1 MIFFIYSSNMM
12 ATNATD
18 ATDDINSDH
27 DIDTEH
33 ESSVSGF
40 SRARITQKIGPRCHL
55 TKKFENLIMLL
66 W

>member
-1 MIFFIYSSNMM
+1 MM
-12 ATNATD
+12 AKNATD

-55 TKKFENLIMLL
+55 TKFFENLKIY
-66 W
+66 